1 MITCIKPNQHAV
13 VYQLWHIKYLR
24 KSCAV
29 NFPIGF
35 RDQNIVVKHKNQTV
49 DTILSPATK
58 NINTS
63 LYFCDR
69 FDIKNFIYTGYY
81 WQYTVISIFRGLNWK
96 IFLKMRKGWKE

>member
-58 NINTS
+58 ILIQAFIFAIDLTLKTLFLLATIGNI
-63 LYFCDR
+63 
-69 FDIKNFIYTGYY
+69 
-81 WQYTVISIFRGLNWK
+81 Q
-96 IFLKMRKGWKE
+96 